1 MKELDRLQHKF
12 EQTTDKKEKI
22 RLLRKIAKV
31 KQNNEVLK

>member
-1 MKELDRLQHKF
+1 MKELDKLQRKL

-22 RLLRKIAKV
+22 RLLRKLKQL

>member
-1 MKELDRLQHKF
+1 MKELDKLQHKL

>member
-1 MKELDRLQHKF
+1 MKELDKLQHKL
-12 EQTTDKKEKI
+12 EQTTDKKEQI